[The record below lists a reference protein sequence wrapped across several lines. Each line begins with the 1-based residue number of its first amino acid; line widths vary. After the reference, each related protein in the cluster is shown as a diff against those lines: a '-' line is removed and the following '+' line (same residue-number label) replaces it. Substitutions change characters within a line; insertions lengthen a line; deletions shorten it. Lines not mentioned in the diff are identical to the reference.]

1 MGSSRMT
8 TTRPHG
14 NPHSRSRFFA
24 AAGLA
29 LLSCAS
35 AASAGIV
42 PPTVIGIDTS
52 GSQTE
57 TFALPATALQVPVT
71 QVRLRFDQPMSVDAD
86 LPGPDGVDLP
96 ANYRLL
102 AAGTDGVFAT
112 TSCAASPLGD
122 DTVIAIVGATWSAS
136 LNEIALRLDADTGLP
151 RGRYRLLACAELTN
165 TLGLQ
170 LDGDGDG
177 IPGGDAWRDFAVDL
191 TPRLEN
197 PGFDLDAS
205 GWTAHVLSQGT
216 ATVERIALDAD
227 GASSSGALRI
237 ASSSATSVLLGS
249 DSCVIVPPGNF
260 IDASTRVQLHY
271 RVVTGNVRVIA
282 NVHIGFGGDLPNET
296 GCVGPGVTV
305 ADPAFS
311 GMPGDFT
318 RFDSGEIETFYAP
331 LAEFSLRVV
340 SLDGGPFDVL
350 LDDIGLSFDR
360 LTIFTADFE

>member
-1 MGSSRMT
+1 MT
-8 TTRPHG
+8 TIRRHVDSG
-14 NPHSRSRFFA
+14 ASFGAA
-24 AAGLA
+24 AAGFA
-29 LLSCAS
+29 LCAVACVANAGV
-35 AASAGIV
+35 AA
-42 PPTVIGIDTS
+42 PRVIGFDTA
-52 GSQTE
+52 GSQSE
-57 TFALPATALQVPVT
+57 TFSLPATALQVPVT
-71 QVRLRFDQPMSVDAD
+71 QLRLRFDQPMSLDAD

-102 AAGTDGVFAT
+102 GAGTDNVFAT
-112 TSCAASPLGD
+112 ASCAASPLGD
-122 DTVIAIVGATWSAS
+122 DTVIAISGATWSAS
-136 LNEIALRLDADTGLP
+136 LNEIALRLDTDTGMP
-151 RGRYRLLACAELTN
+151 RGRYRLLACSQLAS

-177 IPGGDAWRDFAVDL
+177 IPGGDALRDFAVDL

-216 ATVERIALDAD
+216 ATVERVALDAD
-227 GASSSGALRI
+227 GAFSSGALRI

-282 NVHIGFGGDLPNET
+282 NVHIGFGGDLPGDT

-305 ADPAFS
+305 ADPAFA
-311 GMPGDFT
+311 GIPGDFI

-340 SLDGGPFDVL
+340 SLDGGPFEVL

-360 LTIFTADFE
+360 LAIFSADFE